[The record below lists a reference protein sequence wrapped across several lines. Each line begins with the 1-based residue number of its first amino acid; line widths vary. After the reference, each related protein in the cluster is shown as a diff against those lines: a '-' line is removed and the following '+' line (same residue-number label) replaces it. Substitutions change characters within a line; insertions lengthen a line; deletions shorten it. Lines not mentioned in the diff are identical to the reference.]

1 MQKEIVK
8 EKDRIRKEVLGKRNQ
23 ITSEKLLE
31 KSSLISEMLFEL
43 NDYYVSENLLIY
55 ASMKSEAITDGIID
69 RALKDGKKVF
79 CPKCMNR
86 QEGIMEF
93 IQIKSILDLK
103 EGYMGIREPQIL
115 DDSIIFDGPIE
126 KTLVVVPG
134 VAFDKRGNRIG
145 YKGGYYDRFL
155 SKFSGIRSVALAFSE
170 QLVDYIPSDVHDIP
184 VDIILNA

>member
-86 QEGIMEF
+86 QEGI
-93 IQIKSILDLK
+93 I
-103 EGYMGIREPQIL
+103 
-115 DDSIIFDGPIE
+115 
-126 KTLVVVPG
+126 
-134 VAFDKRGNRIG
+134 
-145 YKGGYYDRFL
+145 
-155 SKFSGIRSVALAFSE
+155 
-170 QLVDYIPSDVHDIP
+170 
-184 VDIILNA
+184 